1 MTNLESWWRTYRPTT
16 KWYAASAAT
25 VGTIIIMF
33 WTGGGLDSDDK
44 RIVLVGL
51 VVSRVVAYITR
62 NDPGPPWPDPPPAA
76 EPVEPA
82 EFEPA
87 AA

>member
-1 MTNLESWWRTYRPTT
+1 VTFWQKYAPTN
-16 KWYAASAAT
+16 KWYAATAAT

-33 WTGGGLDSDDK
+33 WTGGGLNTDDK

-62 NDPGPPWPDPPPAA
+62 NDPNPDRTPPVA
-76 EPVEPA
+76 
-82 EFEPA
+82 
-87 AA
+87 